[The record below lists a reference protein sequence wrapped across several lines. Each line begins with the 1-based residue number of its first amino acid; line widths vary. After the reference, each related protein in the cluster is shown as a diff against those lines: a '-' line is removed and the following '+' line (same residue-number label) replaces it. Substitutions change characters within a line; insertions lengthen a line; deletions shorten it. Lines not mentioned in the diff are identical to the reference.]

1 MRAGSRGCTI
11 WDMRERERVQVPLPE
26 RSVDRALL
34 GLGVAALVAVVP
46 LLWIWLVYGS
56 GLARSGL
63 WAGGIGLCAL
73 TAGIGAAMIRLLDGG
88 R

>member
-1 MRAGSRGCTI
+1 
-11 WDMRERERVQVPLPE
+11 MRERERVQVPLPE

-56 GLARSGL
+56 GLAGSGL